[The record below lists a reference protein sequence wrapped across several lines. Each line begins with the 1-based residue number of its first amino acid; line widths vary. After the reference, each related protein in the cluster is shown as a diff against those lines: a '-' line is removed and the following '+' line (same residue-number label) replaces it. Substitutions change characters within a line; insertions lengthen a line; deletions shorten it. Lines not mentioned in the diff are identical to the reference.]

1 MPTSASWPPVVVG
14 VPQQA
19 ELTGTGVWRKAVIVQ
34 AAEPIGLYGMSI
46 ADQGSCDG
54 FLALP
59 TSSLGSVYF
68 AMCFFPP
75 DYKSEIGIVAVYDDT
90 VVTVTLYRYP
100 PRSVIITWGNVTYTN
115 YGKRI
120 ITIPMK
126 LYDTVQLQADR

>member
-1 MPTSASWPPVVVG
+1 MPTSTSRPPVVVG

-19 ELTGTGVWRKAVIVQ
+19 ELNGIGVWRKAVIVQ

-46 ADQGSCDG
+46 ADEGSCDG

-59 TSSLGSVYF
+59 TSSLGSVYY

-75 DYKSEIGIVAVYDDT
+75 NYQSEIGIVAVHDGT
-90 VVTVTLYRYP
+90 VVNVTLYRNP
-100 PRSVIITWGNVTYTN
+100 PRSVYIQWSGVTYNNYDTN
-115 YGKRI
+115 V

-126 LYDTVQLQADR
+126 QYDTVQLQADR